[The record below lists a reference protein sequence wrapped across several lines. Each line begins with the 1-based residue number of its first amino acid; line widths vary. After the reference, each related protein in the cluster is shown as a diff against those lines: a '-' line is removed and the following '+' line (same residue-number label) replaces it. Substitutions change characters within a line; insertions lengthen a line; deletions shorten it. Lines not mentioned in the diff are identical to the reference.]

1 MVKTVLVAYKR
12 DDGASGSG
20 ACQGKEREMNRE
32 EVLQKLAQDGFLP
45 MLKQLYGTKQEVLSA
60 QKARYQNAIE
70 RFTELYP
77 EREEIHLYSA
87 PGRTEIGGNHTDH
100 QHGCVLAAAVQLDV
114 IGVVAFHEEGVI
126 RVCSEGYRPFS
137 VDLTDLSVQEGE
149 KGSAAIVRGIV
160 SRFAALGAKVGGFDV
175 YCTSDVLSGSGISS
189 SAAFE
194 TFIGTIID
202 THYNAGKAGAVEIAK
217 IGQYAEN
224 VYFGKKCGL
233 MDQMAS
239 SVGGLVFID
248 FADTA
253 APIIEPFA
261 FDFEQA
267 GYCICVTDTGG
278 NHVNLTPDY
287 VAVREEMESVA
298 AYFGK
303 EYLRQV
309 DEAEFYRELPKLR
322 STCSDRALLR
332 AVHFFGD
339 NRRAREEAEA
349 LRAGDVEK
357 FLSFVQE
364 SGDSSEALLQNLY
377 STSAP
382 TEQAIPLGVMI
393 SKRILAGKGA
403 VRVHGGGFA
412 GTIQAFVPLSVAEEY
427 VTEMERVFG
436 AGACYVFRIRPVG
449 GVEVI

>member
-1 MVKTVLVAYKR
+1 MRT
-12 DDGASGSG
+12 
-20 ACQGKEREMNRE
+20 E
-32 EVLQKLAQDGFLP
+32 EVKQKLVQDGGLP
-45 MLKQLYGTKQEVLSA
+45 VFATLYGTKKEVLKT
-60 QKARYQNAIE
+60 QKERYGKAVQK
-70 RFTELYP
+70 FTELYP
-77 EREEIHLYSA
+77 DREEIRIFSA

-114 IGVVAFHEEGVI
+114 IGVVAFHEEGVV
-126 RVCSEGYRPFS
+126 RVCSEGYCPFTVELS
-137 VDLTDLSVQEGE
+137 DLSVQEGE
-149 KGSAAIVRGIV
+149 KGSATIVRGIV
-160 SRFAALGAKVGGFDV
+160 SRFAALGAKVGGFDL

-194 TFIGTIID
+194 TLIGTMID
-202 THYNAGKAGAVEIAK
+202 TNYNAGRAGAVEIAK

-248 FADTA
+248 FADTD
-253 APIIEPFA
+253 APVIEPFA

-278 NHVNLTPDY
+278 THANLTPDY
-287 VAVREEMESVA
+287 VAVRSEMEAVA
-298 AYFGK
+298 AQFGK

-309 DEAEFYRELPKLR
+309 DEADFYAELPKLR
-322 STCSDRALLR
+322 ETCSDRAILR

-357 FLSFVQE
+357 FLSLVQQ
-364 SGDSSEALLQNLY
+364 SGDSSEAFLQNLY

-382 TEQAIPLGVMI
+382 TEQAIPLGVMV

-412 GTIQAFVPLSVAEEY
+412 GTIQAFVPTALADAYVA
-427 VTEMERVFG
+427 EMERVFG
-436 AGACYVFRIRPVG
+436 EGACYVFRIRPVG
-449 GVEVI
+449 GVEVTV

>member
-1 MVKTVLVAYKR
+1 
-12 DDGASGSG
+12 
-20 ACQGKEREMNRE
+20 MNRE
-32 EVLQKLAQDGFLP
+32 EVKQKLMQDAFLP
-45 MLKQLYGTKQEVLSA
+45 ILEKLYGTKKEVLSV
-60 QKARYQNAIE
+60 QKVRYEKAIE

-77 EREEIHLYSA
+77 EREEISLFSA

-114 IGVVAFHEEGVI
+114 LGVVAFHEDGVI
-126 RVCSEGYRPFS
+126 RICSEGYRPFTVELS
-137 VDLTDLSVQEGE
+137 DLSVQEGE
-149 KGSAAIVRGIV
+149 RGSAAIVRGIV
-160 SRFAALGAKVGGFDV
+160 SRFAKLGAKVGGFDL
-175 YCTSDVLSGSGISS
+175 YCISDVLAGSGISS

-194 TFIGTIID
+194 TLIGTIID
-202 THYNAGKAGAVEIAK
+202 LHYNDGKAGAVEIAK

-248 FADTA
+248 FADRLT
-253 APIIEPFA
+253 PVIEPFS
-261 FDFEQA
+261 FGFEQA

-287 VAVREEMESVA
+287 VAVRSEMEAIA
-298 AYFGK
+298 AQFGK

-309 DEAEFYRELPKLR
+309 DEDDFYRELPNLR
-322 STCSDRALLR
+322 KSCSDRAVLR

-339 NRRAREEAEA
+339 NCRAKEEAEA
-349 LRAGDVEK
+349 LRAGNIEL
-357 FLSFVQE
+357 FLKLVQE
-364 SGDSSEALLQNLY
+364 SGDSSEAFLQNLY

-382 TEQAIPLGVMI
+382 TEQAIPLGVMV
-393 SKRILAGKGA
+393 SKRVLGGKGA

-412 GTIQAFVPLSVAEEY
+412 GTIQAFVPLSLAEAYVA
-427 VTEMERVFG
+427 EMERVFG
-436 AGACYVFRIRPVG
+436 EGACYVFRIRPVG
-449 GVEVI
+449 GVEVSE

>member
-1 MVKTVLVAYKR
+1 MRIDEIK
-12 DDGASGSG
+12 
-20 ACQGKEREMNRE
+20 
-32 EVLQKLAQDGFLP
+32 QKLAQGAGLP
-45 MLKQLYGTKQEVLSA
+45 MFETLYGTKQEVLSA
-60 QKARYQNAIE
+60 QQARYETAVE
-70 RFTELYP
+70 KFTELYP
-77 EREEIHLYSA
+77 EREDISLFSA

-114 IGVVAFHEEGVI
+114 IGVVSFHEDGVI
-126 RVCSEGYRPFS
+126 RICSEGYRPFS
-137 VDLTDLSVQEGE
+137 VDLSDVSVQEGE
-149 KGSAAIVRGIV
+149 KGFVAIVRGVV
-160 SRFAALGAKVGGFDV
+160 SRFTALGAKVGGFDL
-175 YCTSDVLSGSGISS
+175 YCISDVLSGSGISS

-194 TFIGTIID
+194 TLIGTIID
-202 THYNAGKAGAVEIAK
+202 TYYNNGKAGAVEIAK

-248 FADTA
+248 FADTE
-253 APIIEPFA
+253 APVIEPFS

-267 GYCICVTDTGG
+267 GYCVCVTDTGG

-287 VAVREEMESVA
+287 VAVRSEMESVA
-298 AYFGK
+298 AQFGK

-309 DEAEFYRELPKLR
+309 DETDFYRELPVLR
-322 STCSDRALLR
+322 KSCSDRALLR

-349 LRAGDVEK
+349 LRAGNVEL
-357 FLSFVQE
+357 FLKLVQE
-364 SGDSSEALLQNLY
+364 SGDSSEAFLQNLY

-382 TEQAIPLGVMI
+382 TEQAIPFGVMI

-412 GTIQAFVPLSVAEEY
+412 GTIQAFVPLSLTEDYVA
-427 VTEMERVFG
+427 EMERVFG
-436 AGACYVFRIRPVG
+436 KGACYVFRIRPVG
-449 GVEVI
+449 GVEVK

>member
-1 MVKTVLVAYKR
+1 M
-12 DDGASGSG
+12 
-20 ACQGKEREMNRE
+20 
-32 EVLQKLAQDGFLP
+32 QDAFLP
-45 MLKQLYGTKQEVLSA
+45 MFETLNGTNKEVLAA
-60 QKARYQNAIE
+60 QKARYVNSVE
-70 RFTELYP
+70 RFMELYP
-77 EREEIHLYSA
+77 EREDVFVFSA

-100 QHGCVLAAAVQLDV
+100 QHGCVLAAAVQLDI
-114 IGVVAFHEEGVI
+114 IGIVAFHEEGMI
-126 RVCSEGYRPFS
+126 RICSEGYRPFT
-137 VDLTDLSVQEGE
+137 VDLADLSVQVGE

-160 SRFAALGAKVGGFDV
+160 ARFANLGVKVGGFDV

-194 TFIGTIID
+194 TLIGTIVD
-202 THYNAGKAGAVEIAK
+202 TYYNGGKAGAVEIAK

-248 FADTA
+248 FADTEQ
-253 APIIEPFA
+253 PVIEPFA

-267 GYCICVTDTGG
+267 GYCICATNTGG
-278 NHVNLTPDY
+278 SHVNLTPDY

-303 EYLRQV
+303 DYLRQV
-309 DEAEFYRELPKLR
+309 DEEDFYRELPKLR
-322 STCSDRALLR
+322 ETYSDRAVLR

-349 LRAGDVEK
+349 LRAGNVEK
-357 FLSFVQE
+357 FLTLVQE

-382 TEQAIPLGVMI
+382 TEQAIPLGIMI
-393 SKRILAGKGA
+393 SKRVLVGTGA

-412 GTIQAFVPLSVAEEY
+412 GTIQAFVPLELAEEY
-427 VTEMERVFG
+427 VAEMERVFG
-436 AGACYVFRIRPVG
+436 EGACYVFRIRPVG
-449 GVEVI
+449 GVEVTH

>member
-1 MVKTVLVAYKR
+1 MR
-12 DDGASGSG
+12 
-20 ACQGKEREMNRE
+20 RE
-32 EVLQKLAQDGFLP
+32 ELKQKLGQDAFLS
-45 MLKQLYGTKQEVLSA
+45 MFETLYGTKDEVLSA
-60 QKARYQNAIE
+60 QKARYEKAVQ
-70 RFTELYP
+70 RFFELYP
-77 EREEIHLYSA
+77 EREEISLFSA

-126 RVCSEGYRPFS
+126 RVCSEGYRPFT
-137 VDLTDLSVQEGE
+137 VDLSDLAVQEGE
-149 KGSAAIVRGIV
+149 KGSVAIVRGIV

-202 THYNAGKAGAVEIAK
+202 AYYNDGRAGAVEIAK

-248 FADTA
+248 FADTE
-253 APIIEPFA
+253 APVIEPFP
-261 FDFEQA
+261 FDFEKA

-287 VAVREEMESVA
+287 VAVRSEMEAVA
-298 AYFGK
+298 AQFGK

-309 DEAEFYRELPKLR
+309 DEADFYNELPKLR
-322 STCSDRALLR
+322 GKCSDRALLR

-349 LRAGDVEK
+349 LRKGDVEK
-357 FLSFVQE
+357 FLTLVQE
-364 SGDSSEALLQNLY
+364 SGDSSEAFLQNLY

-382 TEQAIPLGVMI
+382 TEQAIPLGVML

-412 GTIQAFVPLSVAEEY
+412 GTIQAFVPLSLADTY
-427 VTEMERVFG
+427 VEEMERVFG
-436 AGACYVFRIRPVG
+436 ERACYVFRIRPVG
-449 GVEVI
+449 GVEVTV

>member
-1 MVKTVLVAYKR
+1 MKIEEIKR
-12 DDGASGSG
+12 
-20 ACQGKEREMNRE
+20 
-32 EVLQKLAQDGFLP
+32 KLTQDGFLP
-45 MLKQLYGTKQEVLSA
+45 MFETLYGTKKEVLAA
-60 QKARYQNAIE
+60 QKARFEKAVE
-70 RFTELYP
+70 RFEELYP
-77 EREEIHLYSA
+77 GREDISLFSA

-114 IGVVAFHEEGVI
+114 IGVVAFHEDGVI
-126 RVCSEGYRPFS
+126 RVCSEGYRPFT
-137 VDLTDLSVQEGE
+137 VDLSDFAVQEGE

-248 FADTA
+248 FGDTE

-303 EYLRQV
+303 EYLRQA
-309 DEAEFYRELPKLR
+309 DEEEFYRELPKLR
-322 STCSDRALLR
+322 GTCSDRALLR

-349 LRAGDVEK
+349 LRDGNVEK
-357 FLSFVQE
+357 FLSLVQE
-364 SGDSSEALLQNLY
+364 SGDSSEAFLQNLY

-382 TEQAIPLGVMI
+382 TEQAIPLGVMV
-393 SKRILAGKGA
+393 SKRVLAGKGA

-412 GTIQAFVPLSVAEEY
+412 GTIQAFVPLELTEAY
-427 VTEMERVFG
+427 VKEMERVFG
-436 AGACYVFRIRPVG
+436 EGACYVFRIRPVG
-449 GVEVI
+449 GAEVTV

>member
-1 MVKTVLVAYKR
+1 MR
-12 DDGASGSG
+12 
-20 ACQGKEREMNRE
+20 RE
-32 EVLQKLAQDGFLP
+32 ELKQKLGQDEFRP
-45 MLKQLYGTKQEVLSA
+45 MFETLYGTKAEVLSA
-60 QKARYQNAIE
+60 QRARYEKAVE
-70 RFTELYP
+70 RFEELYP
-77 EREEIHLYSA
+77 GREDISLFSA

-114 IGVVAFHEEGVI
+114 IGVVAFHEDGVI
-126 RVCSEGYRPFS
+126 RVCSEGYRPFT
-137 VDLTDLSVQEGE
+137 VDLSDLAIQEGE

-160 SRFAALGAKVGGFDV
+160 SRFVALGATVGGFDV

-194 TFIGTIID
+194 TLIGTIID
-202 THYNAGKAGAVEIAK
+202 VYYNDGKAGAVEIAK

-267 GYCICVTDTGG
+267 GYCICVTDTSG

-309 DEAEFYRELPKLR
+309 DEAEFYRELPTLR
-322 STCSDRALLR
+322 GTCSDRALLR

-349 LRAGDVEK
+349 LRAGDVNK
-357 FLSFVQE
+357 FLTLVQE
-364 SGDSSEALLQNLY
+364 SGNSSEAFLQNLY
-377 STSAP
+377 STSVP
-382 TEQAIPLGVMI
+382 TEQAIPLGVMV
-393 SKRILAGKGA
+393 SKRVLSGKGA

-412 GTIQAFVPLSVAEEY
+412 GTIQAFVPIAQAEEY
-427 VTEMERVFG
+427 VKEMERVFG
-436 AGACYVFRIRPVG
+436 KGACYVFRIRPVG
-449 GVEVI
+449 GVEVTV

>member
-1 MVKTVLVAYKR
+1 MR
-12 DDGASGSG
+12 I
-20 ACQGKEREMNRE
+20 E
-32 EVLQKLAQDGFLP
+32 EWKQKLAQDEFWP
-45 MLKQLYGTKQEVLSA
+45 MLGQLYGTKQEVLSA
-60 QKARYQNAIE
+60 QKVRYEKAVE
-70 RFTELYP
+70 RFSELYP
-77 EREEIHLYSA
+77 EREEISLFSA

-114 IGVVAFHEEGVI
+114 LGVVSFHEEGKI
-126 RVCSEGYRPFS
+126 RVCSEGYRAFTVELS
-137 VDLTDLSVQEGE
+137 DLSVQEGE
-149 KGSAAIVRGIV
+149 NGSAAIVRGIV
-160 SRFAALGAKVGGFDV
+160 ARFAAFGVTVGGFDI
-175 YCTSDVLSGSGISS
+175 YCTSDVLAGSGISS

-194 TFIGTIID
+194 TLIGTLID
-202 THYNAGKAGAVEIAK
+202 LHYNEGRAGAVEVAK

-248 FADTA
+248 FADTEL
-253 APIIEPFA
+253 PVVEPFS

-287 VAVREEMESVA
+287 VAVRSEMETVA
-298 AYFGK
+298 AQFGK

-309 DEAEFYRELPKLR
+309 DEAEFYKELPNLR
-322 STCSDRALLR
+322 KTCSERALLR

-339 NRRAREEAEA
+339 NRRAREEAES
-349 LRAGDVEK
+349 LRKGDVDN
-357 FLSFVQE
+357 FLTLVQT

-382 TEQAIPLGVMI
+382 TEQAIPLGIMV

-412 GTIQAFVPLSVAEEY
+412 GTIQAFVPIDMAEEY

-436 AGACYVFRIRPVG
+436 KGACYVFRIRPVG
-449 GVEVI
+449 GVEVKLF

>member
-1 MVKTVLVAYKR
+1 MKI
-12 DDGASGSG
+12 
-20 ACQGKEREMNRE
+20 E
-32 EVLQKLAQDGFLP
+32 EIRQKLTQDAFLT
-45 MLKQLYGTKQEVLSA
+45 MFETLYGTKQEVLSA
-60 QKARYQNAIE
+60 QKVRYEKAVK
-70 RFTELYP
+70 RFTEEYP
-77 EREEIHLYSA
+77 EREDISLFSA

-100 QHGCVLAAAVQLDV
+100 QHGCVLAAAVQLDI
-114 IGVVAFHEEGVI
+114 IGIVAFHEEGVI
-126 RVCSEGYRPFS
+126 RICSEGYRPFS
-137 VDLTDLSVQEGE
+137 VELSDLSVQEGE

-160 SRFAALGAKVGGFDV
+160 ARFAELGAKVDGFDL
-175 YCTSDVLSGSGISS
+175 YCASDVLSGSGISS

-194 TFIGTIID
+194 TLIGTIID
-202 THYNAGKAGAVEIAK
+202 LHYNEGRAGAVEIAK

-248 FADTA
+248 FGDTE
-253 APIIEPFA
+253 APVIEPFA

-278 NHVNLTPDY
+278 NHANLTPDY

-298 AYFGK
+298 TYFGK
-303 EYLRQV
+303 EYLRQM

-322 STCSDRALLR
+322 GTCSDRALLR

-339 NRRAREEAEA
+339 NRRARQEAEA
-349 LRAGDVEK
+349 LRVGDVGK
-357 FLSFVQE
+357 FLSLVQE

-382 TEQAIPLGVMI
+382 TEQAIPLGVMV
-393 SKRILAGKGA
+393 SKHILAGKGA

-412 GTIQAFVPLSVAEEY
+412 GTIQAFVPLELAEEY
-427 VTEMERVFG
+427 VKEMERVFG
-436 AGACYVFRIRPVG
+436 EGACYVFRIRPVG
-449 GVEVI
+449 GVEVTV